1 MEENYEFSE
10 EAKLEL
16 YKAQCFFKLI
26 GREDDFLD
34 DLINQLKLII
44 SMPRAFQERYN
55 AVRIIKFEH
64 FNYNIHYKVKDDGDI
79 IVYRILNQNQD
90 Y

>member
-16 YKAQCFFKLI
+16 YKAQCYFKLAN
-26 GREDDFLD
+26 RETEFLD
-34 DLINQLKLII
+34 DLINQLLLMI

-55 AVRIIKFEH
+55 AIRIIKFEH
-64 FNYNIHYKVKDDGDI
+64 FNYSIHYKLRDDNSI
-79 IVYRILNQNQD
+79 IVYRILNQNQ
-90 Y
+90 YY

>member
-1 MEENYEFSE
+1 MEGNYEFSE

-16 YKAQCFFKLI
+16 YKAQCFYKLL
-26 GREDDFLD
+26 GREDGFLD
-34 DLINQLKLII
+34 DLVNQLRLII

-55 AVRIIKFEH
+55 GVRIIKFEH
-64 FNYNIHYKVKDDGDI
+64 FNYALHYKVKENGNI

-90 Y
+90 F

>member
-1 MEENYEFSE
+1 MEENYEFSD

-16 YKAQCFFKLI
+16 YKAQCYVKLI
-26 GREDDFLD
+26 GKEDDFLD
-34 DLINQLKLII
+34 DLVNQLKLII

-55 AVRIIKFEH
+55 GVRIIKFEH
-64 FNYNIHYKVKDDGDI
+64 FNYSIHYRLRDNGSI
-79 IVYRILNQNQD
+79 IVYRVLNQSQD

>member
-1 MEENYEFSE
+1 MDENYEFSE

-16 YKAQCFFKLI
+16 YKAQCYYKLL
-26 GREDDFLD
+26 RKNEDFLD

-44 SMPRAFQERYN
+44 AMPRAFQERYKSI
-55 AVRIIKFEH
+55 RIIQFEH
-64 FNYNIHYKVKDDGDI
+64 FNYTLHYRVRDDNSI
-79 IVYRILNQNQD
+79 IIYRILNQNQD

>member
-16 YKAQCFFKLI
+16 YRAQCYFKLI
-26 GREDDFLD
+26 NREEEFLD
-34 DLINQLKLII
+34 DLVNQLRLII
-44 SMPRAFQERYN
+44 SMPRAFQERYK
-55 AVRIIKFEH
+55 AVRFIKFEH
-64 FNYNIHYKVKDDGDI
+64 FNYTIHYRVKENNNI

-90 Y
+90 F

>member
-1 MEENYEFSE
+1 MEESYEFSE

-26 GREDDFLD
+26 GKEKDFLD
-34 DLINQLKLII
+34 DLVNQLKRIM
-44 SMPRAFQERYN
+44 SMPQAFQIRYN
-55 AVRIIKFEH
+55 SVRIVHFEN
-64 FNYNIHYKVKDDGDI
+64 FNYAIHYRQRKDGSI

-90 Y
+90 F